1 MYERIVKAMK
11 DRAAAESAAEAAI
24 QAVEQKQM
32 DAQRDVFIG
41 LLRSHERPGMERVIR
56 WLTEESD
63 FFSAPASTRFHG
75 NYPGGLAEHSLNVFR
90 IALRLRDQ
98 LRELAPEKADI
109 SDESIAIAALLHDI
123 CKANVYTKEVRKR
136 LVDGRW
142 TEVEAYGVDYSE
154 MPVGHG
160 EKSVIRLLR
169 LGLEMTDDEILAIRW
184 HMAAWYLSFQSA
196 EEKSHYGEAKD
207 RCPLLTLIQSADEL
221 AANFLEEVR

>member
-1 MYERIVKAMK
+1 MYERIAKAMK
-11 DRAAAESAAEAAI
+11 EKAAAKAAAEALELTE
-24 QAVEQKQM
+24 EQKQL

-41 LLRSHERPGMERVIR
+41 LLRSLERPGMERVIQ

-75 NYPGGLAEHSLNVFR
+75 NYPGGLAEHSLNVYR

-142 TEVEAYGVDYSE
+142 MEVEAYGVDYSE
-154 MPVGHG
+154 LPVGHG

-169 LGLEMTDDEILAIRW
+169 LGLEMTDDEILAMRW

-196 EEKSHYGEAKD
+196 EEKGQYGEAKEQ
-207 RCPLLTLIQSADEL
+207 CPLLSLIQLADEL